1 MYQGVQLKSR
11 LSILESDRPQ
21 HDGPAASVIAQQYS
35 SAVSFGLVLSF
46 PQVKIRRA
54 LDPIQRAMDHP
65 SDCQPF

>member
-1 MYQGVQLKSR
+1 MKFR
-11 LSILESDRPQ
+11 LSILESDRSQ

-35 SAVSFGLVLSF
+35 SAVSFGLVVLSF

-54 LDPIQRAMDHP
+54 LDSIQRELDHP